1 MWFSP
6 EKLRYGLLGNWWC
19 HVIDSCLIDF
29 CADATKAAPLRVH
42 LLEKKKKKMSA
53 IWVLNV
59 KTPMTRVSKSKPDTC
74 TVMPFVLCDG
84 WTHCIKWATCKQA
97 HSHCS
102 KLHTAGEQDNTHGKK
117 HRPSLNMTFSI
128 TRQTTFTMV
137 YRKWIDRGPNIGL
150 GHIIKTEKHN
160 KSCCFFQTVICD
172 GSFPIKITIEYCCMC
187 DLALV

>member
-1 MWFSP
+1 MPRHWFMSNWLLCWCYKGSTFKSP
-6 EKLRYGLLGNWWC
+6 PFREEEEENECYL
-19 HVIDSCLIDF
+19 
-29 CADATKAAPLRVH
+29 
-42 LLEKKKKKMSA
+42 SA
-53 IWVLNV
+53 KCEN
-59 KTPMTRVSKSKPDTC
+59 TNDSKPDTC
-74 TVMPFVLCDG
+74 AVMPFVLCDG

>member
-74 TVMPFVLCDG
+74 AVMPFVLCDG

-102 KLHTAGEQDNTHGKK
+102 KLHTAGEQDNTRKKTSSIVKYDVFHHTSDHLYNGLQEMNRQGSK
-117 HRPSLNMTFSI
+117 HRTWTYYKN
-128 TRQTTFTMV
+128 
-137 YRKWIDRGPNIGL
+137 RK
-150 GHIIKTEKHN
+150 T
-160 KSCCFFQTVICD
+160 Q
-172 GSFPIKITIEYCCMC
+172 
-187 DLALV
+187 